1 MRIIIRRKQS
11 WKRLIV
17 PPWSHEADMQALA
30 KDLGEKIREK
40 RLSVGLSQDALAFAC
55 GIDRSY
61 MGRVERGEVN
71 ITIEKLYRIAIQLR
85 CQPHTLLP
93 RLQRQPTSAE

>member
-1 MRIIIRRKQS
+1 
-11 WKRLIV
+11 
-17 PPWSHEADMQALA
+17 MQALA

-71 ITIEKLYRIAIQLR
+71 ITIEKLYRIASQLK
-85 CQPHTLLP
+85 CQPHSLLP
-93 RLQRQPTSAE
+93 RLTP

>member
-1 MRIIIRRKQS
+1 
-11 WKRLIV
+11 
-17 PPWSHEADMQALA
+17 MQALA
-30 KDLGEKIREK
+30 KVLGERIREK
-40 RLSVGLSQDALAFAC
+40 RVSVGLSQDALAFAC
-55 GIDRSY
+55 GMDRSY